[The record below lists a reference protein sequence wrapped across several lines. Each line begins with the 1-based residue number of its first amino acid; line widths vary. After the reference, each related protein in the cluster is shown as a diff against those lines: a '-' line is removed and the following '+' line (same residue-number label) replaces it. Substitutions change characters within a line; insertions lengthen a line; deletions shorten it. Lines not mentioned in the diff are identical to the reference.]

1 MFRYK
6 KKANLSLNF
15 NIGVSFAIK
24 MNHLS
29 VRQGTLK
36 SSGKGKSI
44 LEYKLWVIKLRLGK
58 TDTFINSLWIY
69 IRIFGHFYGVLIC
82 PKKELNNYYFR
93 NTRLKKYW
101 D

>member
-58 TDTFINSLWIY
+58 TDIFINSLWNWL
-69 IRIFGHFYGVLIC
+69 FNFWGFLWC
-82 PKKELNNYYFR
+82 FDLSKK
-93 NTRLKKYW
+93 KS
-101 D
+101 